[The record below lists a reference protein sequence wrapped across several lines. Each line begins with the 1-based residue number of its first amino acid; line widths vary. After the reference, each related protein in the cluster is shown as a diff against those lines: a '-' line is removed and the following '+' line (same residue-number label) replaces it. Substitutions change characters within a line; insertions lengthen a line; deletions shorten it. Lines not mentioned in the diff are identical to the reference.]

1 MAYRSN
7 KTGKVSKE
15 VRYLNKDFSQIRNN
29 LIEFSKQYYPNTY
42 KDFNES
48 SPGMMFIEMAS
59 YVGDVMSYYVDSQ
72 FKESLLGYSEEL
84 RTLYSMAQTFGYKPR
99 LTAPSQVTLDI
110 FQLVPAKGEFSNVDN
125 TTIEPDYD
133 YALNIPAGARVE
145 TSDGV
150 TFRTIQG
157 CDFRYDN
164 TTSSPRVTTVFE
176 TDTNESPTFYLL
188 KKQVQAQSGAVTS
201 EDFTFTNAKK
211 YSRVKLSNTNIIDII
226 SVVDSD
232 GNNWNEV
239 DSLAQDTVF
248 DEVENN
254 SNNDSELAQYSD
266 DVPYLLKLKRVS
278 RRFTTYRRPDGK
290 TELRFGAGVSDN
302 ADEDIIPN
310 PDNVGS
316 NLPDSPSKI
325 YETFDPSNFLK
336 TKTYGLAPSNTTLT
350 ISYQFGGG
358 VQDNV
363 GVDEINKISSIT
375 LEIDSTNLSQSTLD
389 TVKQSVRIS
398 NPEASSGGLGAES
411 VEELRE
417 NIKAFFQAQGRAV
430 TKEDYIIRTY
440 ALPDKYGNIA
450 KAYIVQD
457 DQLSGTPQS
466 SYTITQDDVGK
477 PLSEIQT
484 RIPNPLALNL
494 YVLGY
499 NSNGK
504 LSIVNDAVKE
514 NLKTYL
520 RRFRPITDA
529 INIKNGYIINI
540 GVDYKII
547 TKSNFVQEQVLGLVN
562 ERVSEFFNIDN
573 WQINQPIVLSDL
585 GYEISLVDGVAS
597 VTDINIVN
605 KYRTSEGY
613 SGNGYD
619 VGGALKN
626 GILYPSLDPSIF
638 EVKFPLKDIRGEV
651 VGTNTNQGGY

>member
-110 FQLVPAKGEFSNVDN
+110 FQLVPAKGTASS
-125 TTIEPDYD
+125 IEPDYD
-133 YALNIPAGARVE
+133 YALNIPVGARVE

-150 TFRTIQG
+150 VFRTIQG

-176 TDTNESPTFYLL
+176 TDSNDSPTFYLL
-188 KKQVQAQSGAVTS
+188 KKQVQAQSGAITS
-201 EDFTFTNAKK
+201 EDFTFTSAKK
-211 YSRVKLSNTNIIDII
+211 YSRIKLSNTNIIDII

-254 SNNDSELAQYSD
+254 SNNDPELAQYSD
-266 DVPYLLKLKRVS
+266 DAPYLLKLKRVS
-278 RRFTTYRRPDGK
+278 RRFTSYRRPDGK

-336 TKTYGLAPSNTTLT
+336 TKTYGLAPSNTTLSIT
-350 ISYQFGGG
+350 YQFGGG
-358 VQDNV
+358 LQDNV
-363 GVDEINKISSIT
+363 GVDEINKIAGIT

-389 TVKQSVRIS
+389 TVRQSVRIS

-411 VEELRE
+411 VNELRE

-466 SYTITQDDVGK
+466 SYQITQEDVGK
-477 PLSEIQT
+477 PLSEIQN

-494 YVLGY
+494 YILGY
-499 NSNGK
+499 NSNRK
-504 LSIVNDAVKE
+504 LSIVNDAVKQ

-520 RRFRPITDA
+520 SRFRPITDA
-529 INIKNGYIINI
+529 VNIKNGYIINI

-547 TKSNFVQEQVLGLVN
+547 TKSNFSQEQVLGLVN
-562 ERVSEFFNIDN
+562 ERVTEFFNIDN

-619 VGGALKN
+619 VEGALKN

-651 VGTNTNQGGY
+651 IGTNTNQGGYA

>member
-7 KTGKVSKE
+7 KTGKVNKE

-84 RTLYSMAQTFGYKPR
+84 RTLYAMAQTFGYKPR

-110 FQLVPAKGEFSNVDN
+110 FQLVPAKGTASS
-125 TTIEPDYD
+125 IEPDYD
-133 YALNIPAGARVE
+133 YALNIPVGARVE

-157 CDFRYDN
+157 CDFRYNN

-176 TDTNESPTFYLL
+176 TDSNDSPTFYLL
-188 KKQVQAQSGAVTS
+188 KKQVQAQSGAITS
-201 EDFTFTNAKK
+201 EDFTFTGAKK
-211 YSRVKLSNTNIIDII
+211 YSRIKLSNTSIIDII

-254 SNNDSELAQYSD
+254 SNNDPGLAQYSD

-336 TKTYGLAPSNTTLT
+336 TKTYGLAPSNTTLSIT
-350 ISYQFGGG
+350 YQYGGG
-358 VQDNV
+358 IQDNV
-363 GVDEINKISSIT
+363 GVDEINKIAGIT

-411 VEELRE
+411 VDELRE
-417 NIKAFFQAQGRAV
+417 NIKAYFQAQGRAV

-466 SYTITQDDVGK
+466 SYQITQEDVGK
-477 PLSEIQT
+477 QLSEIQN

-499 NSNGK
+499 NSNRK
-504 LSIVNDAVKE
+504 LSLVNDAVKQ

-520 RRFRPITDA
+520 TRFRPITDA
-529 INIKNGYIINI
+529 VNIKNGYIINI
-540 GVDYKII
+540 GVEYKII
-547 TKSNFVQEQVLGLVN
+547 TKSNFSQEQVLGLAN

-597 VTDINIVN
+597 VTDIKIVN
-605 KYRTSEGY
+605 KFETSEGY

-619 VGGALKN
+619 VDTALKN

-638 EVKFPLKDIRGEV
+638 ELKFPLKDIRGEV

>member
-110 FQLVPAKGEFSNVDN
+110 FQLVPAKGTASS
-125 TTIEPDYD
+125 IEPDYD
-133 YALNIPAGARVE
+133 YALNIPVGARVE

-157 CDFRYDN
+157 CDFRYNN

-176 TDTNESPTFYLL
+176 TYSNDSPTFYLL
-188 KKQVQAQSGAVTS
+188 KKQVQAQSGAITS
-201 EDFTFTNAKK
+201 EDFTFTSAKK
-211 YSRVKLSNTNIIDII
+211 YSRIKLSNTNIIDII

-336 TKTYGLAPSNTTLT
+336 TKTYGLAPSNTTLS
-350 ISYQFGGG
+350 ISYQYGGG
-358 VQDNV
+358 IQDNV
-363 GVDEINKISSIT
+363 GVDEINKIAGIT

-411 VEELRE
+411 VDELRE

-466 SYTITQDDVGK
+466 SYQITQEDVGK
-477 PLSEIQT
+477 PLSEIQN

-499 NSNGK
+499 NSNRK
-504 LSIVNDAVKE
+504 LSLVNDAVKQ

-520 RRFRPITDA
+520 SRFRPITDA
-529 INIKNGYIINI
+529 VNIKNGYIINI
-540 GVDYKII
+540 GVEYKII
-547 TKSNFVQEQVLGLVN
+547 TKSNFSQEQVLGLVN
-562 ERVSEFFNIDN
+562 ERVAEFFNIDN

-597 VTDINIVN
+597 VTDIKIVN
-605 KYRTSEGY
+605 KYQTSEGY

-619 VGGALKN
+619 IDGALKN

-651 VGTNTNQGGY
+651 IGTNTNQGGYA

>member
-499 NSNGK
+499 NSNRK

>member
-110 FQLVPAKGEFSNVDN
+110 FQLVPAKGEASS
-125 TTIEPDYD
+125 IEPDYD

-211 YSRVKLSNTNIIDII
+211 YSRVKLSNTNIIDVI

-336 TKTYGLAPSNTTLT
+336 TKTYGLAPSNTTLS
-350 ISYQFGGG
+350 ISYQYGGG
-358 VQDNV
+358 LQDNV
-363 GVDEINKISSIT
+363 GVDEINKIAGIT
-375 LEIDSTNLSQSTLD
+375 LEIDTTNLSQSTLD

-411 VEELRE
+411 VDELRE

-499 NSNGK
+499 NSNRK

-547 TKSNFVQEQVLGLVN
+547 TKSNFSQEQVLGLVN

>member
-110 FQLVPAKGEFSNVDN
+110 FQLVPAKGTASS
-125 TTIEPDYD
+125 IEPDYD
-133 YALNIPAGARVE
+133 YALNIPVGARVE

-157 CDFRYDN
+157 CDFRYNN

-176 TDTNESPTFYLL
+176 TDSNDSPTFYLL
-188 KKQVQAQSGAVTS
+188 KKQVQAQSGAITS
-201 EDFTFTNAKK
+201 EDFTFTSAKK
-211 YSRVKLSNTNIIDII
+211 YSRIKLSNTNIIDII

-266 DVPYLLKLKRVS
+266 DAPYLLKLKRVS

-336 TKTYGLAPSNTTLT
+336 TKTYGLAPSNTTLS
-350 ISYQFGGG
+350 ISYQYGGG
-358 VQDNV
+358 LQDNV
-363 GVDEINKISSIT
+363 GVDEINKIAGIT

-411 VEELRE
+411 VDELRE

-466 SYTITQDDVGK
+466 SYQITQEDVGK
-477 PLSEIQT
+477 PLSEIQN

-499 NSNGK
+499 NSNRK
-504 LSIVNDAVKE
+504 LSLVNDAVKQ

-520 RRFRPITDA
+520 SRFRPITDA
-529 INIKNGYIINI
+529 VNIKNGYIINI
-540 GVDYKII
+540 GVDYKIV
-547 TKSNFVQEQVLGLVN
+547 TKSNFSQEQVIGLVN
-562 ERVSEFFNIDN
+562 ERVAEFFNIDN

-605 KYRTSEGY
+605 KYRTSQGY

-619 VGGALKN
+619 VEGALKN

-651 VGTNTNQGGY
+651 IGTNTNQGGY

>member
-110 FQLVPAKGEFSNVDN
+110 FQLVPAKGTASS
-125 TTIEPDYD
+125 IEPDYD

-176 TDTNESPTFYLL
+176 TDSNDSPTFYLL
-188 KKQVQAQSGAVTS
+188 KKQVQAQSGAITS
-201 EDFTFTNAKK
+201 EDFTFTSAKK
-211 YSRVKLSNTNIIDII
+211 YSRIKLSNTNIIDII

-266 DVPYLLKLKRVS
+266 DAPYLLKLKRVS

-336 TKTYGLAPSNTTLT
+336 TKTYGLAPSNTTLS
-350 ISYQFGGG
+350 ISYQYGGG

-363 GVDEINKISSIT
+363 GVDEINKIAGIT

-411 VEELRE
+411 VDELRE

-466 SYTITQDDVGK
+466 SYQITQEDVGK
-477 PLSEIQT
+477 PLSEIQN

-499 NSNGK
+499 NSNRK
-504 LSIVNDAVKE
+504 LSIVNDAVKQ

-520 RRFRPITDA
+520 SRFRPITDA
-529 INIKNGYIINI
+529 VNIKNGYIINI

-547 TKSNFVQEQVLGLVN
+547 TKSNFSQEQVLGLVN
-562 ERVSEFFNIDN
+562 ERVAEFFNIDN

-605 KYRTSEGY
+605 KYQTSEGY

-619 VGGALKN
+619 VDGALKN

-651 VGTNTNQGGY
+651 IGTNTNQGGY